1 MSKTSSSVKNRYND
15 ANYDYIRL
23 AVPKGEK
30 DRWKQAAMK
39 SGKSLT
45 RFIHDCVNKELKG

>member
-45 RFIHDCVNKELKG
+45 HFIRDCVNKELKG